1 MRRAGR
7 RPPLLAGLLVALALV
22 AVGCSPGDDI
32 FFIGGIPD
40 QDVSMLKERFDK
52 LARYLSDETGVE
64 TRYVPSVAYSAVV
77 TAFKNGGIQMGW
89 FGGLTGVQ
97 ARLTVPGAKA
107 IAQRAGDERF
117 RSVFVARPGSD
128 ITSLGDLRDK
138 SVTFGSPSST
148 SGHLMPR
155 LFLTQAGLDPE
166 KEFAVLNYSGSH
178 DKTWKL
184 VESGAYDAGALS
196 AIVWQTRVD
205 QGRVDLSKVDVFYTS
220 PPYADYHWLARPDLD
235 ARFGDGFTER
245 VRQALLSLRA
255 GDGVRQEEIMAAFQT
270 DRFIPTANENY
281 DHIEDVAR
289 TLGIIEG

>member
-117 RSVFVARPGSD
+117 RSVFIARPGSD

-235 ARFGDGFTER
+235 ARFGDGFTEK

-255 GDGVRQEEIMAAFQT
+255 GDSVRQEEIMAAFQT